1 MFKDPNNER
10 DEIFDKSM
18 IFYVTQNYEKEIG
31 EKYIDIFIQV
41 NLATV
46 TPTSINQ

>member
-1 MFKDPNNER
+1 MKETKFLT
-10 DEIFDKSM
+10 SLWV
-18 IFYVTQNYEKEIG
+18 FYATQNYEKEIG

-46 TPTSINQ
+46 TPISINQ